1 MDNSI
6 IKAIRE
12 RRSVRNFEKKTV
24 DKKLLEK
31 IIQAGKYAP
40 SAKNKQPWRFIVIT
54 NKEFIREL
62 SREVKG

>member
-12 RRSVRNFEKKTV
+12 RRSVRNFEEKDV
-24 DKKLLEK
+24 DKELLEK

-40 SAKNKQPWRFIVIT
+40 SAQNKQPWKFIVIT
-54 NKEFIREL
+54 NKE
-62 SREVKG
+62 V